1 MKLSSS
7 YILPV
12 IFCVLSHELW
22 FIWSPMPGGEKT
34 VVEEKCIEEVED
46 DCLDLTYTMMIEEKC

>member
-22 FIWSPMPGGEKT
+22 SIWSPTPGGEKI
-34 VVEEKCIEEVED
+34 VVEEKCIEEVKD